1 MPPSDLENSDDS
13 KPKSETQDPKSKIA
27 PAREEIPQDQEI
39 VPVPPIPLR
48 KRVERGAGATALRLI
63 VGPLRAMPL
72 PRARKCGRVLGTAVY
87 HLLGRYRRVAIKNL
101 ALVYGQKKSPA
112 EIVCMA
118 KEVFQNFGETA
129 VEFVKLPQLDWEETK
144 RLAVVEGQE
153 HLDAAM
159 AMGRGVLLISGHFG
173 NWEFMSRYVTLLGHK
188 INVVVRDARDPVATK
203 LLADTREGYGVNV
216 LYRGSSAR
224 TIYALLK
231 KNQMVGLLPDQN
243 AADVFV
249 PFFGFP
255 TGTVN
260 GPAAL
265 HLMTKAPILFVWCT
279 RRADGRF
286 HIVAEPPVMFP
297 ATKDRDADI
306 AAITALIN
314 ARLEAR
320 IRENPTQWLWLHDRW
335 KASPGVFP
343 DGEANRKELK
353 TPLKQQRRE
362 QAAKESGGR
371 SGD

>member
-1 MPPSDLENSDDS
+1 M
-13 KPKSETQDPKSKIA
+13 SEDISVN
-27 PAREEIPQDQEI
+27 QE
-39 VPVPPIPLR
+39 VTPVIPLK
-48 KRVERGAGATALRLI
+48 KRIERGAGAIALRLI

-72 PRARKCGRVLGTAVY
+72 PLARKCGRGIGTALY
-87 HLLGRYRRVAIKNL
+87 YLLGRYRRVAIKNL
-101 ALVYGQKKSPA
+101 TLVYGQEKSPS
-112 EIVCMA
+112 EIVGMA

-129 VEFVKLPQLDWEETK
+129 VEFVKLPQLGKEAIES
-144 RLAVVEGQE
+144 LAVVDGHEN
-153 HLDAAM
+153 LAAAM
-159 AMGRGVLLISGHFG
+159 EMGRGVLMISGHFG
-173 NWEFMSRYVTLLGHK
+173 NWEFMTRYVTLLGHK

-203 LLADTREGYGVNV
+203 LLADTREGYGVNL

-265 HLMTKAPILFVWCT
+265 HLMTKAPILFVWCV
-279 RRADGRF
+279 RLPDGRF
-286 HIVAEPPVMFP
+286 HIVAEPPVMFE
-297 ATKDRDADI
+297 ATKNRDADI

-314 ARLEAR
+314 ARLEAQ
-320 IRENPTQWLWLHDRW
+320 IRRNPTQWLWLHDRW

-343 DGEANRKELK
+343 DGESNRK
-353 TPLKQQRRE
+353 
-362 QAAKESGGR
+362 
-371 SGD
+371 

>member
-1 MPPSDLENSDDS
+1 MS
-13 KPKSETQDPKSKIA
+13 
-27 PAREEIPQDQEI
+27 EEIIENQEAA
-39 VPVPPIPLR
+39 PVIPLK
-48 KRVERGAGATALRLI
+48 KRVERGAGAMALRLI

-72 PRARKCGRVLGTAVY
+72 PLARRCGRTLGSVLYA
-87 HLLGRYRRVAIKNL
+87 LLGRYRRVALKNL
-101 ALVYGQKKSPA
+101 TLVYGAEKSHA
-112 EIVCMA
+112 EIVGMA
-118 KEVFQNFGETA
+118 RDVFQNFGETA
-129 VEFVKLPQLDWEETK
+129 VEFVKLPQLDWEATK
-144 RLAVVEGQE
+144 NLAVVTGQE

-159 AMGRGVLLISGHFG
+159 ALGRGVLLISGHFG

-224 TIYALLK
+224 TIYSLLK
-231 KNQMVGLLPDQN
+231 KNQMVGILPDQN

-279 RRADGRF
+279 RRPDGRF
-286 HIVAEPPVMFP
+286 DITAEPPVMCE

-306 AAITALIN
+306 AAITTLIN
-314 ARLEAR
+314 ARLEAQVR
-320 IRENPTQWLWLHDRW
+320 KNPTQWLWLHDRW

-353 TPLKQQRRE
+353 TPLKKLRE
-362 QAAKESGGR
+362 QAAEKR
-371 SGD
+371 GD